1 MRRLAAVTALALLVM
16 GSIASNAAPDPE
28 PTCKN
33 CPATYVSREELQEYR
48 EWGIASKTID
58 QQVRALDVGKLNVDV
73 AMVYR
78 GKLDKPAPE
87 SVAEHDQVSEVYHI
101 IDGTATL
108 VTGPELVGKK
118 RRPATNDNVRLLN
131 GPGHGAQ
138 SIKDGVTHQL
148 KAGDVI
154 VIPAGTGHWFTRI
167 DDHISYLMIRV
178 DPDKVTPL
186 LNASEAKAALAL
198 KKSRGTSGQ

>member
-1 MRRLAAVTALALLVM
+1 MRRLAVVTALALVAV
-16 GSIASNAAPDPE
+16 GGAASNTAQDPQ

-101 IDGTATL
+101 IEGTATL

-131 GPGHGAQ
+131 GPGHGAE
-138 SIKDGVTHQL
+138 SIKDGVAHQL

-154 VIPAGTGHWFTRI
+154 VIPAGTGHWFTKI